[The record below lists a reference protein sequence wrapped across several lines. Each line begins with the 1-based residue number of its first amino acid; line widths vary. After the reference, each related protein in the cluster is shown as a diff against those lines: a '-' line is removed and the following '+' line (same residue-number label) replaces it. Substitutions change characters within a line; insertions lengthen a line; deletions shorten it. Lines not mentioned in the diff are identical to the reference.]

1 MAKRDRHH
9 EQTRLARR
17 LAEAGAVKD
26 VSPTYA
32 GKFLTKHVFVL
43 LCRIVSA
50 FSDLDEA
57 AGPHRA
63 RAGKECRN

>member
-1 MAKRDRHH
+1 MAKRDRAP
-9 EQTRLARR
+9 RAD
-17 LAEAGAVKD
+17 AGKG

-32 GKFLTKHVFVL
+32 RKFLTEHVFVL

-50 FSDLDEA
+50 FSDLAEA

-63 RAGKECRN
+63 RAGKECGN